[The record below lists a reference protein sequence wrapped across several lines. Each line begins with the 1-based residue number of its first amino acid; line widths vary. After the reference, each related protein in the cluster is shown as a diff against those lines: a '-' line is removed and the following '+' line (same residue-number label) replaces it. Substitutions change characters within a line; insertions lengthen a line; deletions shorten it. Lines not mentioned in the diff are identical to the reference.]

1 MLRLHRHRV
10 RHLAARLT
18 ASLLVLCLAAPALAE
33 AAGVGPSTATSPASP
48 GTYTVKSGDS
58 ISLIATK
65 MKVKMKVFMEANGL
79 TINSILHPGDVVIV
93 PAGGTLPTGGTPA
106 AVPVTYTVRRG
117 DSLIGISS
125 TLKVRLRDLL
135 AANKLTVESLI
146 YPGMLLVVP
155 GAATPAAGSSTAA
168 PAPAT
173 PPATPAAGTESAAP
187 LVYVVVAG
195 DFLGRIASR
204 AKVSLRSL
212 LEANKLSLTSVIHPG
227 DRLVIPAGG
236 VVPGSAASSGSG
248 SAGTATPA
256 PARTPVQQVL
266 DFALAQ
272 RGKPYKFFTAGPE
285 TYDCSGLT
293 MAAFAVVGISLP
305 HYSAAQSNFG
315 SPVEWTTAGIR
326 PGDLVFLETSAGSGV
341 IGHVGIAVSATEW
354 VQAPRSGDVV
364 KTSTIPQHRI
374 VAVRRLIE
382 G

>member
-1 MLRLHRHRV
+1 M
-10 RHLAARLT
+10 A
-18 ASLLVLCLAAPALAE
+18 ASLLVLSLAAPALVE
-33 AAGVGPSTATSPASP
+33 AAGVSPSTATAPASP

-79 TINSILHPGDVVIV
+79 TINSILHPGDVVVV
-93 PAGGTLPTGGTPA
+93 PAGGTLPAGGTPA
-106 AVPVTYTVRRG
+106 AAPVTYTVRRG

-146 YPGMLLVVP
+146 YPGMLLIVP
-155 GAATPAAGSSTAA
+155 GATAPATGAGAATPVSPTPST
-168 PAPAT
+168 
-173 PPATPAAGTESAAP
+173 TPAAGTASAAP

-204 AKVSLRSL
+204 AKVSLKAL
-212 LEANKLSLTSVIHPG
+212 LAANKLSLTSVIHPG

-236 VVPGSAASSGSG
+236 VVPGTSASAGSG
-248 SAGTATPA
+248 STSTTTPA

-315 SPVEWTTAGIR
+315 SPVEWTTDGIR